1 MAGRRFLSA
10 VRRVHTPTAHRSTRK
25 DTDRMAITYSLGL
38 PQGFVGELTGRT
50 DPADAFDALLRWTR
64 AAEASGY
71 DTVWVADHLMTVP
84 PSQEMLFECWTM
96 VVALLRETETLRIGQ
111 LATCNSYRNPAL
123 QAKMA
128 SSTDVIG
135 GGRFTFGIG
144 AGWYEPDYQ
153 AYGFEFPGAGE
164 RLRRLEEAVQIIGR
178 MWTEDEVTFEGA
190 HHQVRGAVNQPKGV
204 QRPRIPMMIAGGGEK
219 VTLRLVAAYGDYA
232 NVTGG
237 PAEVERKFGILRKHC
252 EDAGRDYDSIR
263 RTVLMHAVLDESD
276 EKAAARLP
284 NWIPAVF
291 PGDFGG
297 YGLVGTA
304 DTVRDRIAA
313 YEAAGVQEFV
323 LSFPDTLATGLLREF
338 AETFVA

>member
-313 YEAAGVQEFV
+313 YEAAVQEFV